1 VKKILKWIFGLLVA
15 AFAVLQFTNPACTNP
30 PVSFGHDLMDANPPP
45 LKIAAMLHSA
55 CYDCH
60 SYKTKWPWY
69 SRIAPASWLVT
80 SDVNHGRERL
90 NFSEWPRDFPER
102 AAKRWEDVSEE
113 LDYNEMPPAKYT
125 LLHPEARLSA
135 EQRKQLS
142 QWADQEATR
151 LKSSATVEK

>member
-1 VKKILKWIFGLLVA
+1 
-15 AFAVLQFTNPACTNP
+15 
-30 PVSFGHDLMDANPPP
+30 MDANPPP

-142 QWADQEATR
+142 QWADQEAAR
-151 LKSSATVEK
+151 LKSSAPVEK

>member
-1 VKKILKWIFGLLVA
+1 
-15 AFAVLQFTNPACTNP
+15 
-30 PVSFGHDLMDANPPP
+30 MDANTPP
-45 LKIAAMLHSA
+45 LKINMMLHSA

-60 SYKTKWPWY
+60 SYETKWPWY
-69 SRIAPASWLVT
+69 SRIAPVSWLVT

-102 AAKRWEDVSEE
+102 AAKRLEDISEE

-125 LLHPEARLSA
+125 LLHPEARLST

-142 QWADQEATR
+142 QWADQEAAKLR
-151 LKSSATVEK
+151 SSAPVEK

>member
-1 VKKILKWIFGLLVA
+1 
-15 AFAVLQFTNPACTNP
+15 
-30 PVSFGHDLMDANPPP
+30 
-45 LKIAAMLHSA
+45 MLHSA

-60 SYKTKWPWY
+60 SYETKWPWY
-69 SRIAPASWLVT
+69 SRIAPVSWLVT

-90 NFSEWPRDFPER
+90 NFSEWPRDFSER
-102 AAKRWEDVSEE
+102 AAKRLEDISEE

-142 QWADQEATR
+142 QWADREAAR